1 MAASTKKAGS
11 AGRFGARYGGL
22 ARKKV
27 ATIERVQRAK
37 HECPSCGA
45 DKVRRS
51 STGIWTCRKCDHTFA
66 GGAYTPQTG
75 AGRGAKKT
83 LRGINDKLVRGEQ
96 TAASDE
102 ALEALAAEEGVE
114 TEDVV
119 DEDTEDAAAA
129 TEASEEQE

>member
-1 MAASTKKAGS
+1 MAASTKKAGA

-45 DKVRRS
+45 ERVKRV
-51 STGIWTCRKCDHTFA
+51 STGVWACRKCDHTFA

-75 AGRGAKKT
+75 AGRGTKKT
-83 LRGINDKLVRGEQ
+83 LKGITDKLVRGEES
-96 TAASDE
+96 TASE
-102 ALEALAAEEGVE
+102 EALAALAAEVE
-114 TEDVV
+114 
-119 DEDTEDAAAA
+119 DEP
-129 TEASEEQE
+129 ASEEEQE

>member
-27 ATIERVQRAK
+27 ATIERVQKAK
-37 HECPSCGA
+37 HECPNCGA
-45 DKVRRS
+45 DRVRRA
-51 STGIWTCRKCDHTFA
+51 STGVWTCRKCAHTFA

-75 AGRGAKKT
+75 AGRGASKT

-102 ALEALAAEEGVE
+102 ALEALAAEGELEIEGPE
-114 TEDVV
+114 TVAETVAD
-119 DEDTEDAAAA
+119 
-129 TEASEEQE
+129 EEQE

>member
-1 MAASTKKAGS
+1 MAASTKKAGA

-45 DKVRRS
+45 DRVKRS
-51 STGIWTCRKCDHTFA
+51 STGIWSCRKCNHTFA

-75 AGRGAKKT
+75 AGRGANKT
-83 LRGINDKLVRGEQ
+83 LRGITDKLVRGEQ

-102 ALEALAAEEGVE
+102 ALAALAAELA
-114 TEDVV
+114 
-119 DEDTEDAAAA
+119 DE
-129 TEASEEQE
+129 EE

>member
-1 MAASTKKAGS
+1 MAASTKKAGA

-45 DKVRRS
+45 QKVQRTD
-51 STGIWTCRKCDHTFA
+51 TGIWACRKCDHTFA

-75 AGRGAKKT
+75 AGRGARKALK
-83 LRGINDKLVRGEQ
+83 GINDKLVRGEETQ
-96 TAASDE
+96 ASEE
-102 ALEALAAEEGVE
+102 ALQALAN
-114 TEDVV
+114 
-119 DEDTEDAAAA
+119 
-129 TEASEEQE
+129 EASEE

>member
-45 DKVRRS
+45 DKVRRV
-51 STGIWTCRKCDHTFA
+51 STGVWACRKCDHTFA

-75 AGRGAKKT
+75 SGRGAKKT
-83 LRGINDKLVRGEQ
+83 LRGITDKLVRGEQ
-96 TAASDE
+96 AIASDE
-102 ALEALAAEEGVE
+102 ALAALAAQEAEEAE
-114 TEDVV
+114 T
-119 DEDTEDAAAA
+119 DED
-129 TEASEEQE
+129 EEQE